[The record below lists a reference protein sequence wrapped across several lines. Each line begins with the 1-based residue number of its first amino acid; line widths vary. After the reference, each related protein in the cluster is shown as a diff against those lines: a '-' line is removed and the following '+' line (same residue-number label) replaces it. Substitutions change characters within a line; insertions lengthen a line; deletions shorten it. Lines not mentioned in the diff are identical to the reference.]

1 MGCIFAPVASQSSC
15 AVCVFPALKEI
26 MNRNRPASR
35 SVRRLSRRNAF
46 QPTPYALWF
55 ALLIVLVLSACG
67 GLGGEP
73 RIVAT
78 LPPQVQSP
86 TAAPP
91 VDQPELMRGA
101 AIFAE
106 NCTRCHGEGGRGD
119 GELALTGQ
127 LPTPPRD
134 FTDPA
139 TTRDQTVAAWFE
151 VITNGR
157 LETLM
162 PPWRDSLS
170 ESDRWA
176 VAMYSYTLSYHPDQ
190 LAQGEAVWGA
200 NCAACHGETGAG
212 DGARAAE
219 FETVTNLTQ
228 LAALVDA
235 SDAAIVDML
244 TNADDGDPHAFGDS
258 LDEAERWA
266 VVAFART
273 LALDNTEVI
282 ESDAPAETATAE
294 AEVANAPQ
302 AQGAVRGQV
311 VNGTLGSAVMT
322 GLNVT
327 LRIFDSALN
336 QETYETTVSADGS
349 FSFEYVSI
357 SPDRAY
363 IATTLYQDRTFS
375 SDMVSGDPSAGAL
388 ELPITVY
395 ETTNDP
401 SVISINSF
409 VAQIVEAD
417 GSLQVA
423 QLVRFSNASNTIF
436 SLDDTIEG
444 DRHPSVSVPLPE
456 GAEIINTADDP
467 NRYTLSS
474 DGRTLIDTLPV
485 YPGQNHL
492 VHVIYS
498 VPYSGSARVELPV
511 DYPLQG
517 LVRLLVEPGRLSIR
531 SDQLPSL
538 GTQTLGN
545 AAVEAFGAEMSLPAG
560 SVLNYEI
567 TGAATQPGL
576 VLEGNLLPYVLIAA
590 GGAAILISAAL
601 YYLGRRTPAPAA
613 DDDRLRQMLI
623 EQIAE
628 LDDLNQKGQIDPA
641 AYKERRDR
649 LKARLIDLVK
659 DKPQR
664 GK

>member
-1 MGCIFAPVASQSSC
+1 
-15 AVCVFPALKEI
+15 
-26 MNRNRPASR
+26 MNLNQRTSRNGSWRFLMDTAR
-35 SVRRLSRRNAF
+35 YRLS
-46 QPTPYALWF
+46 P
-55 ALLIVLVLSACG
+55 ALLIVLFLSACG

-78 LPPQVQSP
+78 LPPVTPQP

-91 VDQPELMRGA
+91 SDQPELIRGA

-139 TTRDQTVAAWFE
+139 TAREQTVAAWFD

-157 LETLM
+157 IETLM

-176 VAMYSYTLSYHPDQ
+176 VAMYTYTMSYHPDE
-190 LAQGEAVWGA
+190 LAQGAAVWEA

-212 DGARAAE
+212 DGARAGE
-219 FETVTNLTQ
+219 FENVADLTQ
-228 LAALVDA
+228 LADLVDA
-235 SDAAIVDML
+235 SDAAIFDML
-244 TNADDGDPHAFGDS
+244 TNTADGDPHAFGET

-266 VVAFART
+266 VIAFART
-273 LALDNTEVI
+273 LSLDNTAVI
-282 ESDAPAETATAE
+282 EADAPAETATAE
-294 AEVANAPQ
+294 VEVAAAPDV
-302 AQGAVRGQV
+302 QGTVRGQV
-311 VNGTLGSAVMT
+311 VNGTLGSAAMT

-327 LRIFDSALN
+327 LRIFDSPLN
-336 QETYETTVSADGS
+336 EETHETTLNADGS
-349 FSFEYVSI
+349 FAFEDVAI

-363 IATTLYQDRTFS
+363 IATTLYQDRVFT
-375 SDMVSGDPSAGAL
+375 SDMVSGDTSAGML
-388 ELPITVY
+388 ELPITVF

-401 SVISINSF
+401 SVITINSF
-409 VAQIVEAD
+409 VAQIVQAE

-423 QLVRFSNASNTIF
+423 QIVRFSNASNTIF
-436 SLDDTIEG
+436 TLDETLDG
-444 DRHPSVSVPLPE
+444 DRHPSVNVPMPQ
-456 GAEIINTADDP
+456 GAEILSTADDP

-492 VHVIYS
+492 VHIIYRL
-498 VPYSGSARVELPV
+498 PFDGSARVELPL

-517 LVRLLVEPGRLSIR
+517 LVRLLVEPGSLTIR
-531 SDQLPSL
+531 GDQVPSL
-538 GTQTLGN
+538 GTQSLGS
-545 AAVEAFGAEMSLPAG
+545 AVVEAYGAEVTLPAG
-560 SVLNYEI
+560 STLRYEI
-567 TGAATQPGL
+567 AGAGAVQPAL
-576 VLEGNLLPYVLIAA
+576 VLTSDLLPYILIAVGSA
-590 GGAAILISAAL
+590 SILVAAAL
-601 YYLGRRTPAPAA
+601 YYFGRRSPTPAGN
-613 DDDRLRQMLI
+613 DDRARQILI

-641 AYKERRDR
+641 AYKERRER
-649 LKARLIDLVK
+649 LKARLASLMT
-659 DKPQR
+659 PTEQ
-664 GK
+664 GKSK